1 MKNSTTMMRRK
12 PTLALTLG
20 IVILALH
27 HGLVGVSLDPGLGRS
42 QEDVGGVGVVTGHE
56 GGPRAGLGVGQ
67 LSSWKI
73 QLLSQEAPSLSLL
86 PSPSLISLSLVTLL
100 VLRCCCAMCT
110 KQPGT

>member
-1 MKNSTTMMRRK
+1 MLRRK
-12 PTLALTLG
+12 PNLALTLG
-20 IVILALH
+20 IVILALD
-27 HGLVGVSLDPGLGRS
+27 HGLVGVGLDPGLGRS
-42 QEDVGGVGVVTGHE
+42 QEDVGVATGRE
-56 GGPRAGLGVGQ
+56 GGPRAGLGMGQ
-67 LSSWKI
+67 LSSRKI